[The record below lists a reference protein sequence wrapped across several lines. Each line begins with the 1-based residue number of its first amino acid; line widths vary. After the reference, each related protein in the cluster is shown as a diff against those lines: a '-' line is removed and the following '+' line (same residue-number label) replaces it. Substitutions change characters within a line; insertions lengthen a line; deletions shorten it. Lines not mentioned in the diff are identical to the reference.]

1 MNSRISLKVS
11 TDRFFVFIYF
21 VEVLVD
27 LTDSAPPEKKIW
39 PEITDAV
46 DAAPPAE
53 EKGKGKGK
61 EAEKKKIDVSS
72 KRYPY
77 LPKI

>member
-1 MNSRISLKVS
+1 MCVH
-11 TDRFFVFIYF
+11 F

-27 LTDSAPPEKKIW
+27 LTESAPPEKKIW

-53 EKGKGKGK
+53 AKGKGKGK
-61 EAEKKKIDVSS
+61 EGEKKKIDVSS
-72 KRYPY
+72 KCYPH
-77 LPKI
+77 LSL